1 MQQHN
6 KSHHRRD
13 SEKPLSWR
21 NSSGSSPTRSNLGS
35 SFQSYKCHNS
45 HFDNTEGVY
54 GDLPTSFTG
63 RSYGSF
69 EKMTRQDYENLE
81 RRVLEYFD
89 KKFYFNP
96 PIQNWHLP
104 EPSNMFVAEK
114 WKEERL
120 QKLKEEL
127 NSVKSKLDL
136 YNLNDWHKHTRAM
149 NKAGEIQ
156 RKLRKEIEP
165 EFLTQAWCKFYENAY
180 SFPLVPPAVVNT
192 GCLNS
197 VHLCEAPGAFIT
209 SLNHFLK
216 HHHTDIKWQW
226 QATTL
231 NPYYEGNPLSCMIND
246 DRFILQ
252 TLSNWKFGLDYTGN
266 LMDLKNMQH
275 LVQEAEKMGNILLV
289 TADGSIDCQ
298 EDPGEQESIVS
309 SLHYCEAVSA
319 LHILS
324 KGGSFLLKM
333 FTMYEEETVCLMYLL
348 CCAFTSVRVFK
359 PATSKEGNSEVYVV
373 CLEYKGKEYF
383 EPWLIVI
390 RQHFGPELPNR
401 AMFPHESIPRDFMDQ
416 LYECASM
423 FKNFQVNVIE
433 TNIRVYEG
441 HKMRGEELL
450 IKKLRYLI
458 ANHFMETYEMKKL
471 SESDEVVGKSKLT
484 KTMTLNMDPRAEEGS
499 FDERRKKATLQPLQ
513 LLKTLKE
520 ELNNINVDWPF
531 TKNIKYLEFPVCV
544 DGFELQ
550 IGKPVKTVQSS
561 KFCLGRLLK
570 IRNQVRNIARR
581 DFHFSSST
589 QSSGQQSPPLQNGN
603 TDRSGDE
610 TYDLKQESELSK
622 MLRQEYPKTKL
633 TILNYKEK
641 LWTSME
647 GGNEEA
653 ERNAFLDIMDV
664 MDEMWREQNLL
675 LQGYPMLTQFNV
687 GIVYML
693 CHLFDTVG
701 FVKPM
706 KQDFAVFF
714 VGFRKWNPRM
724 RKFLDQV
731 DDTIQKLLD
740 QGGQETVLSLFPINK
755 LCERYNSPYKTEGEQ
770 LHNKR
775 DGDEHSE
782 RLEDCDNVFYKC
794 VTEVNHLCVKEQAY
808 DIITNILQQD
818 K

>member
-423 FKNFQVNVIE
+423 FKNFQ
-433 TNIRVYEG
+433 
-441 HKMRGEELL
+441 
-450 IKKLRYLI
+450 
-458 ANHFMETYEMKKL
+458 
-471 SESDEVVGKSKLT
+471 
-484 KTMTLNMDPRAEEGS
+484 
-499 FDERRKKATLQPLQ
+499 
-513 LLKTLKE
+513 
-520 ELNNINVDWPF
+520 
-531 TKNIKYLEFPVCV
+531 FPVCV